1 MPDIEK
7 RIHAFAALGEVIRDY
22 LRAFQSDAA
31 TPQLDGRHLILHGS
45 IEASQKHNPWFIKP
59 HLEHALSAIGEML
72 TEEKL
77 SNWIQKYEL
86 DQVDSKRTFNIGVIM
101 AGNIPAVG
109 FHDFL
114 CVLMT
119 GAKFT
124 GKLSSGDPFLIPAL
138 AEILLDIDGT
148 FAGKI
153 EFEKS
158 HIIQADA
165 IIATGSNNTARYF
178 ERHYG
183 RIPHIFRRNRNGVA
197 VLTGSENEDQLQSLA
212 HDIFIH
218 FGLGCRNVSKLYL
231 PLAYDFSSLT
241 AALYN
246 FSYVLGHEPYMNN
259 YNYNKALL
267 TMQNKRFTDN
277 GILIMLESNA
287 ISSQIAILNYEFF
300 GTQDYLSNQLV
311 IQQDQIQCV
320 VSELEP
326 GLPVIGFGE
335 TQQPRL
341 NDYADGVD
349 TMKFLTSGMSW
360 QSPLGSPPG

>member
-22 LRAFQSDAA
+22 LRAFQYDVA
-31 TPQLDGRHLILHGS
+31 TPHLDVRQHILHKS
-45 IEASQKHNPWFIKP
+45 IIATQEHNQWFIKP
-59 HLEHALSAIGEML
+59 HLEHALSAIGEVL

-86 DQVDSKRTFNIGVIM
+86 DQVDNKRKLNIGVIM

-114 CVLMT
+114 CVLIA
-119 GAKFT
+119 GARFN

-138 AEILLDIDGT
+138 AEILLDIDDA

-178 ERHYG
+178 EHHYG

-197 VLTGSENEDQLQSLA
+197 VLTGSENEEQLQNLA
-212 HDIFIH
+212 HDIFMH

-241 AALYN
+241 AAIDS

-277 GILIMLESNA
+277 GFLIMLESNA
-287 ISSQIAILNYEFF
+287 ISSQIAILHYEYYKS
-300 GTQDYLSNQLV
+300 QDILTNQLL
-311 IQQDQIQCV
+311 IQQEQIQCI
-320 VSELEP
+320 VSELKLD
-326 GLPVIGFGE
+326 LPTIDFGE
-335 TQQPRL
+335 TQQPGL
-341 NDYADGVD
+341 NAYADGVD
-349 TMKFLTSGMSW
+349 TMKFLSF
-360 QSPLGSPPG
+360 LL